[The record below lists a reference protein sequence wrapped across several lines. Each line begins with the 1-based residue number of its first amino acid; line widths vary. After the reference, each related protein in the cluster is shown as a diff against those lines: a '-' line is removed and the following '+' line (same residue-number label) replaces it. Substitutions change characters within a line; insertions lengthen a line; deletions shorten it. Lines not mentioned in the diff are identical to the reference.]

1 MKQHQNIGMI
11 LAVALCGLGFWA
23 RLAPGQKNAQQEILL
38 QRAIQK
44 ETVDGDLTAAI
55 KLYKQIV
62 T

>member
-1 MKQHQNIGMI
+1 MI